1 MFAVVAAMDI
11 ELNGFIK
18 SLNVTDKFHK
28 DNFLIVRGSYRK
40 QEYIVLRC
48 GISGRNV
55 KRGLDFLFERFPEI
69 EGAVLVG
76 VAGAINPAS
85 KAGATFIPQIFTSD
99 QASKSYYVNYDF
111 YNKVSTFNM
120 KSFIGGKAISSNRLY
135 RIKDKVEAY
144 NRDNAV
150 VFVDMEAY
158 VFAEIMNK
166 KEIPFLV
173 IKTISDEIS
182 FRFPSDIRYIKEKY
196 TFKDISWL
204 LKECFP
210 FRLGELIA
218 VVRFKLRWHKAVKRN
233 IKVLKRFLKRK

>member
-28 DNFLIVRGSYRK
+28 DNFLIVRGSYRQ

-55 KRGLDFLFERFPEI
+55 KRALDFLFDRFPEI

-76 VAGAINPAS
+76 VAGAVNPAS
-85 KAGATFIPQIFTSD
+85 KASDTFVPQIFTSD

-120 KSFIGGKAISSNRLY
+120 KAFIGGKAISSNRLY
-135 RIKDKVEAY
+135 RIKDKVAAY
-144 NRDNAV
+144 NGDNAV

-158 VFAEIMNK
+158 TFAEIMNE

-173 IKTISDEIS
+173 IKSISDEIS

-196 TFKDISWL
+196 KLQDIIWL

-233 IKVLKRFLKRK
+233 IKVLKRFLKRR